1 MMVADGN
8 VALFGFRDPVLKKM
22 AERSAGTQEIAK

>member
-1 MMVADGN
+1 MMLANGN

-22 AERSAGTQEIAK
+22 AERNAGPQEITT